1 MLSCQ
6 RVFFVAAIFA
16 ILYIPLAYHSSQHVP
31 PLTPRVNA
39 AEGEKGKE
47 KAKPK
52 IEVVVDEFDPPSSY
66 ILEVKEDGR
75 YVDPRKY
82 SSSSVR
88 SSRNSRKAIPTGS
101 IPGIT
106 GRPAASDRSCFTWSA
121 SRIRN
126 DGAPWTRSRSGS
138 HLFHVCF
145 DELSMA
151 RMLEGVLRFLQ
162 SLHSKGGVP

>member
-82 SSSSVR
+82 SSLLRAKFKELAKGDTYWINPWDHGPSGSVR
-88 SSRNSRKAIPTGS
+88 SILLYVERKQ
-101 IPGIT
+101 
-106 GRPAASDRSCFTWSA
+106 D
-121 SRIRN
+121 
-126 DGAPWTRSRSGS
+126 
-138 HLFHVCF
+138 
-145 DELSMA
+145 
-151 RMLEGVLRFLQ
+151 
-162 SLHSKGGVP
+162 KK